1 MVRLP
6 VTGLSVVLRQPTGA
20 EDILVLETRGEARSS
35 VALVERV
42 AARADGAPLD
52 VPGLPAPDLERL
64 MLELRRDVLGDVIAA
79 RAQCPALDCAAA
91 VDVSFKI
98 SEYVA
103 GQRPRIPAGVE
114 PIQGDSGWFAL
125 ASDGVEFRLVTAGDL
140 AETEE
145 VAHPERQLVRRA
157 IRPVDAPRRA
167 ITRAQRAM
175 DAMSPCL
182 PREIAGRCPDC
193 GTLARFAFHPLR
205 YVHAELRHQATSV
218 FEDVHVLAHTY
229 HWPEDKILAL
239 PRSRRLRYTELA
251 LWAGEAS

>member
-79 RAQCPALDCAAA
+79 RARCPALDCAAA

-125 ASDGVEFRLVTAGDL
+125 ASDGVEFRLVTAGGPAGTGKGGPPQRPL
-140 AETEE
+140 
-145 VAHPERQLVRRA
+145 RR
-157 IRPVDAPRRA
+157 PAPRPGPA
-167 ITRAQRAM
+167 A
-175 DAMSPCL
+175 P
-182 PREIAGRCPDC
+182 P
-193 GTLARFAFHPLR
+193 
-205 YVHAELRHQATSV
+205 
-218 FEDVHVLAHTY
+218 
-229 HWPEDKILAL
+229 AL
-239 PRSRRLRYTELA
+239 PAARRPR
-251 LWAGEAS
+251 GGPRPR